1 MREGNW
7 WADVD
12 GEWRGEESV
21 RRKEG
26 RVSNHVI
33 ANTMAIMYL
42 SRNSFPC
49 NRRHSD
55 TCTS

>member
-7 WADVD
+7 GTYVD
-12 GEWRGEESV
+12 SEWRGEE
-21 RRKEG
+21 RGRGKEG
-26 RVSNHVI
+26 RVYNHII
-33 ANTMAIMYL
+33 AYTMAIMYL

-49 NRRHSD
+49 NRHHRD